1 MNKNVKT
8 TNTKKKGILP
18 IAVVTLVIA
27 LFALVIALMALVYTT
42 FAEKPVEGAKSI
54 RVEVIGETQ
63 NATLYE
69 ISTEQEYL
77 LGALEEIEDLEFE
90 GEDGPYGP
98 MITTIN
104 GEFAEYNTNG
114 AYWSF
119 YVNEEYCNYGVSE
132 QPVEDGDVFKIVY
145 TLAE

>member
-8 TNTKKKGILP
+8 TNTKKKGI
-18 IAVVTLVIA
+18 IAVIV
-27 LFALVIALMALVYTT
+27 FALVVVLMAFLYAT

-54 RVEVIGETQ
+54 RVEVIGETR

-77 LGALEEIEDLEFE
+77 LGALEEIEELEFE